1 MTPESGLVYSKCMA
15 VKTITIDMEAY
26 EMLAERKRPGESFSG
41 VIKRIASDER
51 YSAHNLL
58 AHLEEIALSKE
69 TLDAV
74 EAVVRDRDKDYPA
87 DLSIGG

>member
-1 MTPESGLVYSKCMA
+1 MLVYAKCMA

-58 AHLEEIALSKE
+58 AHLGEVVLSAE
-69 TLDAV
+69 ALDAV
-74 EAVVRDRDKDYPA
+74 EAVVREREKDYPA
-87 DLSIGG
+87 DVAIGE

>member
-1 MTPESGLVYSKCMA
+1 MA
-15 VKTITIDMEAY
+15 AKTITIDMEAY
-26 EMLAERKRPGESFSG
+26 ELLASRKSKGESFSQ

-58 AHLEEIALSKE
+58 AHLEEVTLSDE

-74 EAVVRDRDKDYPA
+74 DSIVRNRERDYPERIT
-87 DLSIGG
+87 LEP

>member
-1 MTPESGLVYSKCMA
+1 MA

-26 EMLAERKRPGESFSG
+26 EMLAGRKRPGESFSG

-58 AHLEEIALSKE
+58 AHLGEVALSSE
-69 TLDAV
+69 ALDAV
-74 EAVVRDRDKDYPA
+74 DSVVREREKDYPA
-87 DLSIGG
+87 DIAIGD

>member
-1 MTPESGLVYSKCMA
+1 MA

-41 VIKRIASDER
+41 VIKRIAAQER

-58 AHLEEIALSKE
+58 AHLDEVALAGE
-69 TLDAV
+69 TLNAV
-74 EAVVRDRDKDYPA
+74 EAVVRERETDYPK
-87 DLSIGG
+87 DVPIGE